1 MAYAQYGAG
10 KDKELFGG
18 NYYKTG
24 FTACPYKNI
33 IKTQCPHTEDYN
45 VEPQWATEICT
56 RLTPEVTIGDITS
69 EIKKAQNCN
78 KAKDGLR
85 PEEAHLHFFR
95 TITAGTGDIELLNR
109 PADSWKEKTV
119 SGEHDQEVP
128 RTQED
133 YDNAQEL
140 WKGDFAKFL
149 AAHAKTPLYYPS
161 EIPVTPWGWIDDVY
175 QRTKDVEPLI
185 QPHSLVYDIANMYDV
200 VKDIERRRILFKHIF
215 QPKLAEFTAQFF
227 KTLGAS
233 PCFVDDGSY
242 VLKISFAAG
251 DPDLE
256 RSCWEKMQETMAWK
270 THVRLLSQLP
280 AERIA
285 TLARDVH
292 TKESLE
298 ALNNMADVLIHY
310 FNKIVDTSRISA
322 IPSSLKEKVDFLV
335 ENAVKYS
342 NLTPKELKTKG
353 EMVDDILKKFKDH
366 EDILKEFKNDGEN
379 MAYTVEAIK
388 GKYLTPK
395 ELKTIQDILT
405 KFKDG
410 DVNMADTVEAIRSAD
425 LTPEELE
432 TIKPSELEVF
442 ENHLWVI
449 EEMLPYTDWLV
460 AFFDWALEGVPSS
473 LTKTKQRPEDNEW
486 KENESKRINIEQIK
500 TPVFFWTKDVRS
512 HMTSSLPRGAA
523 SGSDGFAA
531 NSQFLFTKLF
541 PQKLMDKGWKLD
553 GTLGDIK
560 VNEHLPDFF
569 EFGNDLSR
577 AGSQADQWTWY
588 GIDDH
593 SRNGDLVENHAVS
606 DNIKEIGSF
615 AGKIET
621 FSKVQH
627 KLRWVVEPQLDEL
640 IFNLRKI
647 LQVPCKEFKVGD
659 QVREDGYD
667 SVGPITELGEKDG
680 RGRDIKF
687 DSIGEVRVFINNKDD
702 AVEMKNLRRER
713 EFLDKLC
720 WDTSDILYSVPTYLT
735 RFGIPLDKIG
745 SSDLENGR
753 PHYFCEQVVDV
764 EDGLGKRADQ
774 GCGYWE
780 YIYYME
786 NALGP
791 SFVNIRGKLHLL
803 KVAAEKIRA
812 VEDNFAGGSLRRL
825 ASTQTRTAS
834 TIVNRIHT
842 QMSELFKGWPK
853 MVKHKWDT
861 SAPLSTR
868 LEQLFDNFEAVT
880 YYFEERSGRLIS
892 SEIVAN
898 YAALQFKTSMPEKTE
913 KTKLDE
919 KDLALAKEMA
929 ARTTLKEQKE
939 EQETTERASNAMNA
953 LRWWIRQQNKN

>member
-18 NYYKTG
+18 NYYKTD
-24 FTACPYKNI
+24 FTACPYEKI
-33 IKTQCPHTEDYN
+33 IKTQCPYTEDYR

-56 RLTPEVTIGDITS
+56 RLTPEVTIGDIAS
-69 EIKKAQNCN
+69 EIKKAQECN
-78 KAKDGLR
+78 KDKDGLKS
-85 PEEAHLHFFR
+85 EEAHLHFFR
-95 TITAGTGDIELLNR
+95 TITAGTGYVGTMISGLAF
-109 PADSWKEKTV
+109 PGGWGEKTV

-140 WKGDFAKFL
+140 WKGDFPNFL

-161 EIPVTPWGWIDDVY
+161 GIPVTPWGWIDDVY

-185 QPHSLVYDIANMYDV
+185 QPHSLVYDIVNMYDA

-215 QPKLAEFTAQFF
+215 QPKLAEFTAHIF

-233 PCFVDDGSY
+233 P
-242 VLKISFAAG
+242 
-251 DPDLE
+251 
-256 RSCWEKMQETMAWK
+256 EKMQESKAWK
-270 THVRLLSQLP
+270 THVKLLSQLP
-280 AERIA
+280 AERIV

-292 TKESLE
+292 AKESLK
-298 ALNNMADVLIHY
+298 ALNKMADELIHY
-310 FNKIVDTSRISA
+310 FNKIVDTSRISG
-322 IPSSLKEKVDFLV
+322 IPSKPPITAGSLKEKVDFLV

-366 EDILKEFKNDGEN
+366 EDILKEFKDGKVN

-388 GKYLTPK
+388 GKDLTPK

-410 DVNMADTVEAIRSAD
+410 DVNMADTVEAIRAD
-425 LTPEELE
+425 LTKEELE

-486 KENESKRINIEQIK
+486 KVNYAKRINIEQIK
-500 TPVFFWTKDVRS
+500 TPVFFWTSPDPHRLN
-512 HMTSSLPRGAA
+512 TGGGR

-531 NSQFLFTKLF
+531 NSHFLFTKLF

-577 AGSQADQWTWY
+577 AGSQADQWIWY

-593 SRNGDLVENHAVS
+593 SRNGDLVENRAVS

-627 KLRWVVEPQLDEL
+627 ELRWVVEPQLDEL

-647 LQVPCKEFKVGD
+647 LQVPCKEFNKDD
-659 QVREDGYD
+659 QVREDGFD
-667 SVGPITELGEKDG
+667 SVGTITELGEKDG

-687 DSIGEVRVFINNKDD
+687 DSIGEVRVFINDQDD

-720 WDTSDILYSVPTYLT
+720 WDTKDILYSVPTYLT

-745 SSDLENGR
+745 EKSPDLD

-919 KDLALAKEMA
+919 KDLSEKTKLDEKDLALAKAIA
-929 ARTTLKEQKE
+929 ALKENKK
-939 EQETTERASNAMNA
+939 TGKTNGKTNEREIAIAMDT
-953 LRWWIRQQNKN
+953 LRWWTREQKKL

>member
-1 MAYAQYGAG
+1 MVSSQ
-10 KDKELFGG
+10 K
-18 NYYKTG
+18 
-24 FTACPYKNI
+24 
-33 IKTQCPHTEDYN
+33 
-45 VEPQWATEICT
+45 
-56 RLTPEVTIGDITS
+56 RRTS
-69 EIKKAQNCN
+69 T
-78 KAKDGLR
+78 
-85 PEEAHLHFFR
+85 FFR
-95 TITAGTGDIELLNR
+95 TITAGGGW
-109 PADSWKEKTV
+109 PAAK
-119 SGEHDQEVP
+119 GQHDRLVP
-128 RTQED
+128 RTSED
-133 YDNAQEL
+133 YDNAKEL
-140 WKGDFAKFL
+140 WQGDFKSFL

-185 QPHSLVYDIANMYDV
+185 QPHSLVYDIVNMYDA

-215 QPKLAEFTAQFF
+215 QPKLAEFTAHIF

-233 PCFVDDGSY
+233 PCFVDNKY
-242 VLKISFAAG
+242 VLKISFVAG

-256 RSCWEKMQETMAWK
+256 RSCWEKMQESKAWK
-270 THVRLLSQLP
+270 THVRLLSHLP

-292 TKESLE
+292 TKESLG
-298 ALNNMADVLIHY
+298 ALNKMADVLIHY

-342 NLTPKELKTKG
+342 NLEELTTIKSNIK
-353 EMVDDILKKFKDH
+353 DILKKFKVHDH
-366 EDILKEFKNDGEN
+366 ILTKFKNDGEN
-379 MAYTVEAIK
+379 MADTVEAIK
-388 GKYLTPK
+388 GKDLTPK
-395 ELKTIQDILT
+395 ELKTIQVILT

-410 DVNMADTVEAIRSAD
+410 DVNMADTVEAIRAD

-500 TPVFFWTKDVRS
+500 TPVFFWTSPDPHLLNTGGGR
-512 HMTSSLPRGAA
+512 

-531 NSQFLFTKLF
+531 NSHFLFTKLF

-553 GTLGDIK
+553 GTLGDIN

-577 AGSQADQWTWY
+577 AGSQADQWIWY

-647 LQVPCKEFKVGD
+647 LQVPCKEFKVGE
-659 QVREDGYD
+659 QVREDGFD
-667 SVGPITELGEKDG
+667 SVGPITKFEVKDKYG
-680 RGRDIKF
+680 HEVH
-687 DSIGEVRVFINNKDD
+687 SIGKIRVFITNKPQPD

-745 SSDLENGR
+745 EKSPDLKLGNAFS
-753 PHYFCEQVVDV
+753 FCGQVVDV

-842 QMSELFKGWPK
+842 QMSELFKDWPK

-939 EQETTERASNAMNA
+939 EQETNERENAMNA
-953 LRWWIRQQNKN
+953 LRWWIREQKKF